1 MRQSAIAHDGI
12 FGYGD
17 EKQNI
22 LAEKEFEEAAAR
34 GFRPCT
40 STNQP
45 TTVPL
50 SLSLPRIP
58 NWSDEQLLMDILSG
72 PVCKKMNDITP
83 NAIFL
88 SSSFEPTPEEL
99 RAFVRSEKE
108 RSHSAKEKKPVLS
121 VPSTSIAKVAHRPP
135 PPPEVVDLSSD
146 EDMPDF
152 KQILARSKKTVSIFS
167 NCSQQ

>member
-1 MRQSAIAHDGI
+1 MRQSGIAHDGI
-12 FGYGD
+12 FGFGN

-22 LAEKEFEEAAAR
+22 LAEKEFEEGAAK

-40 STNQP
+40 STNHQSP
-45 TTVPL
+45 FP
-50 SLSLPRIP
+50 LPRIP
-58 NWSDEQLLMDILSG
+58 SWPDDLLLIWETQSG
-72 PVCKKMNDITP
+72 PSCKKMNDISP

-108 RSHSAKEKKPVLS
+108 RSRSAKEKKPVLM
-121 VPSTSIAKVAHRPP
+121 VPSTSMAKVTHRPT
-135 PPPEVVDLSSD
+135 PPPESVELSSD

-152 KQILARSKKTVSIFS
+152 KQILARSKKIVSFFS
-167 NCSQQ
+167 VGSQ